1 MRRFAALSAAF
12 ALFVSH
18 AFAAELA
25 AHRALYT
32 LKLETAHSSN
42 VQTATGTMSYEV
54 QDACDGWAVRQRLTL
69 GILNTEGQNIEMVSD
84 YVTWESKSGR
94 DFRFHMKQTTDTATT
109 QQTEGEA
116 NTGPQ
121 GGQARYTLPAVK
133 AIALPPGTLLP
144 MAHTNA
150 IIEAARVGKKFIGIP
165 LFDGTS
171 EKGAQDTNI
180 VVLDWKPAGQE
191 GQAWPDLLKLPSTH
205 VHVAFFDR
213 KPDSA
218 TTPEYEVGMRYW
230 ENGVGDDLRM
240 DFGDFVMGGKMTQ
253 FTLLPHRC

>member
-1 MRRFAALSAAF
+1 MRRLAALSAAL

-18 AFAAELA
+18 AFAADLA

-32 LKLETAHSSN
+32 LKLETSPSSN
-42 VQTATGTMSYEV
+42 VQAATGNMTYEV

-69 GILNTEGQNIEMVSD
+69 DVVNGEGQNVEMVSD
-84 YVTWESKSGR
+84 YVTWESKNGH
-94 DFRFHMKQTTDTATT
+94 DFRFLMKQTTDTATT

-121 GGQARYTLPAVK
+121 GGEARYTLPAVK
-133 AIALPPGTLLP
+133 TIKLPPGTLLP

-150 IIEAARVGKKFIGIP
+150 IIEAARAGKKFLGIP

-171 EKGAQDTNI
+171 DKGAQDTNI
-180 VVLDWKPAGQE
+180 VILDWKPAGAE
-191 GQAWPDLLKLPSTH
+191 GKAWPDLLRLPSTH

-213 KPDSA
+213 TKDA
-218 TTPEYEVGMRYW
+218 VTPEYEVGMRYW

-240 DFGDFVMGGKMTQ
+240 DFGDFVMDGKLTQ
-253 FTLLPHRC
+253 FTLLPHHC